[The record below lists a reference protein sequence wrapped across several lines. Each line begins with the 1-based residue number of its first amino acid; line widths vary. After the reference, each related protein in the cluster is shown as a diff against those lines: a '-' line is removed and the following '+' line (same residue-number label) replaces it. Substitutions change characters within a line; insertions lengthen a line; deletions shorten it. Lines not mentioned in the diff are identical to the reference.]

1 MRVCEGQ
8 RYGLICFGSRIDLLL
23 PAAAEIAVQVKD
35 VIMGGETMVAFL
47 KEPPGA

>member
-23 PAAAEIAVQVKD
+23 PAAAELAVQVKD
-35 VIMGGETMVAFL
+35 VVKGGETIVAFL

>member
-8 RYGLICFGSRIDLLL
+8 RYGLICFGSHIDLLL
-23 PAAAEIAVQVKD
+23 PAAAEITVQVKD
-35 VIMGGETMVAFL
+35 VIMGGETMIAFL